1 MKVNIEDY
9 QRIAK
14 SCIRF
19 SKRDLLEWY
28 VKSLHTL
35 ENFSSFRLV
44 KKLNMMNQEV
54 CNEFIKIHKKLKEE
68 ENAK

>member
-1 MKVNIEDY
+1 MKVNVEDY

-44 KKLNMMNQEV
+44 KAINAINQDV
-54 CNEFIKIHKKLKEE
+54 ANEFLEIHKKLKEE
-68 ENAK
+68 LNAK